1 MLHKRSEKTVG
12 YFVCFDV
19 ALKVSS
25 AGIMP
30 SIKHLVALS
39 TITVAKGRVQ
49 VYSGRLNAV
58 ETTLLSMSTLFTAN
72 AMMRDAR
79 RRFRCWNLLIA
90 SYALVAWHGMQ
101 CHSF

>member
-79 RRFRCWNLLIA
+79 RRFRC
-90 SYALVAWHGMQ
+90 
-101 CHSF
+101 